1 MSVVGRLDQY
11 ASTLAWE
18 FDETTANNPSITGFG
33 TYYASEFSENIGI
46 TTALIANVFP
56 PYDPVYDEFV
66 GVLYGPGQGI
76 YMRQNTDKS
85 AIVYNEID
93 EVTTDFYGRGI
104 IRNGLILDLDA
115 GKTDSYS
122 GSGTTW
128 YDLSS
133 SGNNGTLTDGP
144 TYSSANGGSLVFSSA
159 SYNYVDIFGSTT
171 VSEATFSVWLK
182 RNGSQGSY
190 AGILFTRG
198 GSSFS
203 VSGLDFNMMN
213 NTLGYH
219 WNNDPGS
226 YDFDSELT
234 PPDGVWCMCVVTV
247 TSTVAKFYLC
257 QSSGI
262 TTATNTLGH
271 SSTTLDGL
279 KLGWDGEGDRYM
291 DGNIAVA
298 QIYNRALSAEEVS
311 QNFNALKG
319 RFGL

>member
-1 MSVVGRLDQY
+1 MPIVGRLDQY
-11 ASTLAWE
+11 GSMLAYE
-18 FDETTANNPSITGFG
+18 FDETTVNGPSITGLG
-33 TYYASEFSENIGI
+33 TYYASEFCENVGI
-46 TTALIANVFP
+46 ATTITANVF
-56 PYDPVYDEFV
+56 
-66 GVLYGPGQGI
+66 
-76 YMRQNTDKS
+76 MRQNTDKS
-85 AIVYNEID
+85 VIVYNEID
-93 EVTTDFYGRGI
+93 EVTDFYGRGI
-104 IRNGLILDLDA
+104 VRDGLILDLDA

-144 TYSSANGGSLVFSSA
+144 TYNSANGGSLVFSSA

-203 VSGLDFNMMN
+203 VSGLDFNNMN

-219 WNNDPGS
+219 WNDDPGS
-226 YDFDSELT
+226 YDFDSGLT

-279 KLGWDGEGDRYM
+279 KLGWDGEYPRYM

-298 QIYNRALSAEEVS
+298 QIYNRALSAAEVS